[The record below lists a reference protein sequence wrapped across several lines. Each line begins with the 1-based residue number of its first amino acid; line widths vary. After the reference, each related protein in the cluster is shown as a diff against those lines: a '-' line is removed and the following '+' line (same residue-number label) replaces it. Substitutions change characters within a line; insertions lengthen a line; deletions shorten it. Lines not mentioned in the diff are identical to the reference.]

1 MNQAKDKIAA
11 KKQNNK
17 ELEMMMID
25 NRTDEI
31 RSTWWSSNMQQNR
44 KFMRWMQNE
53 QIKQSIGE
61 LIKVGVLEPQEP
73 NVAIEHIIQEL
84 IEKLFDEDAI
94 FEESNWTDRAKA
106 QKTLLIVR
114 HKLHEIMNKY

>member
-114 HKLHEIMNKY
+114 HKLNEIMNKY